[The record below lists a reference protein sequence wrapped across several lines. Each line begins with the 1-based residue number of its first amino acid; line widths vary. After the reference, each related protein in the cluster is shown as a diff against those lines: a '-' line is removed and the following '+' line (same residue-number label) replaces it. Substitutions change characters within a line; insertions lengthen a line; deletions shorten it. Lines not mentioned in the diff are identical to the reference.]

1 MWHEIKKFSTD
12 FTENTEDKSEL
23 LKDLSIKKY
32 LSRQLELRRNKQ
44 NIKGKKSLF
53 RYEENN

>member
-12 FTENTEDKSEL
+12 FIENTEVKSEL
-23 LKDLSIKKY
+23 LKDLTIKKY
-32 LSRQLELRRNKQ
+32 LSRQAELRRNKQ

-53 RYEENN
+53 NYEENN